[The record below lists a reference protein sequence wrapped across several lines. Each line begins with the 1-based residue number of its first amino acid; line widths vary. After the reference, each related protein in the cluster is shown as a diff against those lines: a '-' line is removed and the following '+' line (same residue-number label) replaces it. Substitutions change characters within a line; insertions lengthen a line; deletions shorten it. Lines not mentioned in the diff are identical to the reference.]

1 MIVKV
6 KVLFAWSCL
15 TLCDPM
21 GRDPPWSSI
30 HENFQARI
38 LDWISI
44 PFRGSFQPRNRTWV
58 CCPEGRFCTL
68 WAIREVQYLPST
80 IVIFVQDS
88 YHCLIKWNIKI
99 YGTTEMEAFCK
110 FWINDY
116 HYCCLSLSWKIF
128 YLGPIVSS
136 VGKKKLCW
144 LCYCLASASVAWSR
158 KTERSM
164 DSESPGWDQVL
175 QLANEVVSEKSHL
188 WIKRRR
194 RLVKAA
200 APCKDV
206 LGRDLQNWPWD
217 LEEFCEQ
224 RWGTSRNTERTSV

>member
-1 MIVKV
+1 MFIWEHMKEIISYYSIILTMIVKV
-6 KVLFAWSCL
+6 KVLFARSCP

-21 GRDPPWSSI
+21 GRNPPWSSS

-38 LDWISI
+38 LEWISI

-128 YLGPIVSS
+128 YSGSYS
-136 VGKKKLCW
+136 
-144 LCYCLASASVAWSR
+144 
-158 KTERSM
+158 
-164 DSESPGWDQVL
+164 
-175 QLANEVVSEKSHL
+175 
-188 WIKRRR
+188 
-194 RLVKAA
+194 
-200 APCKDV
+200 
-206 LGRDLQNWPWD
+206 
-217 LEEFCEQ
+217 EFCREEKVMLTLLLLSICIS
-224 RWGTSRNTERTSV
+224 GMI